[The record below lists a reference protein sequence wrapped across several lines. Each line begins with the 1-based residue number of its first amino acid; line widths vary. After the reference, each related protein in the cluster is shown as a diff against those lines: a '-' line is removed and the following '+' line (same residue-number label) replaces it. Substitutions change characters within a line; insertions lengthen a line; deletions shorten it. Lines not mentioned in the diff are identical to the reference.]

1 MEITFEQL
9 THQNFSAA
17 RALDRDDIPESFV
30 DTAAT
35 IMEITDYGYEN
46 NLIGHTYLILCD
58 GRYAGLILL
67 GEAIPWDTDPPEVHQ
82 QPFYRLMG
90 FVISREFR
98 GKGVGGEALE
108 KTIAKVYEDFG
119 VRPLV
124 LGCHKDNPKAAAFYE
139 RHGFQKTGYMEGND
153 VYYLRFSRPECSLLQ
168 TGTKTAGRDV

>member
-30 DTAAT
+30 DTAST

-90 FVISREFR
+90 FVIGKAFR

-124 LGCHKDNPKAAAFYE
+124 LGCHKDNPRAAAFYE
-139 RHGFQKTGYMEGND
+139 RHGFQKTDYMEGND
-153 VYYLRFSRPECSLLQ
+153 CYYLRFPRP
-168 TGTKTAGRDV
+168 

>member
-90 FVISREFR
+90 FVISQEFR

-108 KTIAKVYEDFG
+108 KTITKVYEDFG

-124 LGCHKDNPKAAAFYE
+124 LGCHKDNPRAAAFYE
-139 RHGFQKTGYMEGND
+139 RHGFHRTDYMEGND
-153 VYYLRFSRPECSLLQ
+153 CYYLRFPRP
-168 TGTKTAGRDV
+168 

>member
-124 LGCHKDNPKAAAFYE
+124 LGCHKDNPRAAAFYE
-139 RHGFQKTGYMEGND
+139 RHGFHRTDYMEGND
-153 VYYLRFSRPECSLLQ
+153 CYYLRFPCP
-168 TGTKTAGRDV
+168 

>member
-9 THQNFSAA
+9 PHQNFSAA
-17 RALDRDDIPESFV
+17 CAIDREDIPESFV

-124 LGCHKDNPKAAAFYE
+124 LGCHKDNPRAAAFYE
-139 RHGFQKTGYMEGND
+139 RHGFQKTDYMEGND
-153 VYYLRFSRPECSLLQ
+153 CYYLRFPRP
-168 TGTKTAGRDV
+168 

>member
-30 DTAAT
+30 DTAAA

-90 FVISREFR
+90 FVIGKAFR

-124 LGCHKDNPKAAAFYE
+124 LGCHKDNPRAAAFYE
-139 RHGFQKTGYMEGND
+139 RHGFHRTDYMEGND
-153 VYYLRFSRPECSLLQ
+153 CYYLRFPRP
-168 TGTKTAGRDV
+168 

>member
-124 LGCHKDNPKAAAFYE
+124 LGCHKDNPRAAAFYE
-139 RHGFQKTGYMEGND
+139 RHGFQKTDYMEGND
-153 VYYLRFSRPECSLLQ
+153 CYYLRFPRP
-168 TGTKTAGRDV
+168 

>member
-82 QPFYRLMG
+82 PPFYRLMG

-98 GKGVGGEALE
+98 DKGVGGEALE

-124 LGCHKDNPKAAAFYE
+124 LGCHKDNPRAAAFYE
-139 RHGFQKTGYMEGND
+139 RHGFHRTDYMEGND
-153 VYYLRFSRPECSLLQ
+153 CYYLRFPRP
-168 TGTKTAGRDV
+168 

>member
-1 MEITFEQL
+1 MPLTLEQL
-9 THQNFSAA
+9 THENFSDAQ
-17 RALDRDDIPESFV
+17 RIDRDDIPESFV

-124 LGCHKDNPKAAAFYE
+124 LGCHKDNPRAAAFYE
-139 RHGFQKTGYMEGND
+139 RHGFQKTDYMEGND
-153 VYYLRFSRPECSLLQ
+153 CYYLRFPRP
-168 TGTKTAGRDV
+168 

>member
-17 RALDRDDIPESFV
+17 RALDREDIPESFV

-90 FVISREFR
+90 FVIGKAFR

-124 LGCHKDNPKAAAFYE
+124 LGCHKDNPRAAAFYE
-139 RHGFQKTGYMEGND
+139 RHGFHRTDYMEGND
-153 VYYLRFSRPECSLLQ
+153 CYYLRFPRP
-168 TGTKTAGRDV
+168 

>member
-124 LGCHKDNPKAAAFYE
+124 LGCHKDNPRAAAFYE
-139 RHGFQKTGYMEGND
+139 RHGFQKTDYMEGND
-153 VYYLRFSRPECSLLQ
+153 CYYLRFPCP
-168 TGTKTAGRDV
+168 

>member
-17 RALDRDDIPESFV
+17 RALDREDIPESFV
-30 DTAAT
+30 DTAST

-98 GKGVGGEALE
+98 DKGVGGEALE

-124 LGCHKDNPKAAAFYE
+124 LGCHKDNPRAAAFYE
-139 RHGFQKTGYMEGND
+139 RHGFHRTDYMEGND
-153 VYYLRFSRPECSLLQ
+153 CYYLRFPRP
-168 TGTKTAGRDV
+168 

>member
-90 FVISREFR
+90 FVIGKAFR

-139 RHGFQKTGYMEGND
+139 RHGFQKTDYMEGND
-153 VYYLRFSRPECSLLQ
+153 CYYLRFPRP
-168 TGTKTAGRDV
+168 

>member
-46 NLIGHTYLILCD
+46 NLIGHTYLILCN

-90 FVISREFR
+90 FVIGKAFR

-124 LGCHKDNPKAAAFYE
+124 LGCHKDNPRAAAFYE
-139 RHGFQKTGYMEGND
+139 RHGFHRTDYMEGND
-153 VYYLRFSRPECSLLQ
+153 VYYLRFPRP
-168 TGTKTAGRDV
+168 

>member
-82 QPFYRLMG
+82 RPFYRLMG

-124 LGCHKDNPKAAAFYE
+124 LGCHKDNPRAAAFYE
-139 RHGFQKTGYMEGND
+139 RHGFQKTDYMEGND
-153 VYYLRFSRPECSLLQ
+153 CYYLRFPRP
-168 TGTKTAGRDV
+168 

>member
-139 RHGFQKTGYMEGND
+139 RHGFQKTDYMEGND
-153 VYYLRFSRPECSLLQ
+153 VYYLRYPRP
-168 TGTKTAGRDV
+168 

>member
-30 DTAAT
+30 DTAST

-108 KTIAKVYEDFG
+108 KAIAKVYEDFG

-124 LGCHKDNPKAAAFYE
+124 LGCHKDNPRAAAFYE
-139 RHGFQKTGYMEGND
+139 RHGFHRTDYMEGND
-153 VYYLRFSRPECSLLQ
+153 CYYLRFPRP
-168 TGTKTAGRDV
+168 

>member
-124 LGCHKDNPKAAAFYE
+124 LGCHKDNPRAAAFYE
-139 RHGFQKTGYMEGND
+139 RHGFQKTDYREGND
-153 VYYLRFSRPECSLLQ
+153 CYYLRFPRP
-168 TGTKTAGRDV
+168 

>member
-90 FVISREFR
+90 FVISRDFR

-124 LGCHKDNPKAAAFYE
+124 LGCHKDNPRAAAFYE
-139 RHGFQKTGYMEGND
+139 RHGFQKTDYMEGND
-153 VYYLRFSRPECSLLQ
+153 CYYLRFPRP
-168 TGTKTAGRDV
+168 

>member
-108 KTIAKVYEDFG
+108 KTIAWAATRIIPGLPPSMNGTDFTG
-119 VRPLV
+119 PIIWKAMTAITSVFPVRNMFL
-124 LGCHKDNPKAAAFYE
+124 F
-139 RHGFQKTGYMEGND
+139 
-153 VYYLRFSRPECSLLQ
+153 LREEKLPAETFDRC
-168 TGTKTAGRDV
+168 

>member
-124 LGCHKDNPKAAAFYE
+124 LGCHKDNPRAAAFYE
-139 RHGFQKTGYMEGND
+139 RHGFQKTDYMEGND
-153 VYYLRFSRPECSLLQ
+153 CYYLRFPRL
-168 TGTKTAGRDV
+168 

>member
-30 DTAAT
+30 DTAAA

-124 LGCHKDNPKAAAFYE
+124 LGCHKDNPRAAAFYE
-139 RHGFQKTGYMEGND
+139 RHEFHRTDYMEGND
-153 VYYLRFSRPECSLLQ
+153 CYYLRFPRP
-168 TGTKTAGRDV
+168 

>member
-17 RALDRDDIPESFV
+17 CAIDREDIPESFV
-30 DTAAT
+30 DTAST

-90 FVISREFR
+90 FVIGKAFR

-124 LGCHKDNPKAAAFYE
+124 LGCHKDNPRAAAFYE
-139 RHGFQKTGYMEGND
+139 RHGFQKTAYMEGND
-153 VYYLRFSRPECSLLQ
+153 CYYLRFPRP
-168 TGTKTAGRDV
+168 

>member
-1 MEITFEQL
+1 MDITFEQL

-90 FVISREFR
+90 FVIGKAFR

-124 LGCHKDNPKAAAFYE
+124 LGCHKDNPRAAAFYE
-139 RHGFQKTGYMEGND
+139 RHGFHRTDYMEGND
-153 VYYLRFSRPECSLLQ
+153 CYYLRFPRP
-168 TGTKTAGRDV
+168 

>member
-17 RALDRDDIPESFV
+17 RALDREDIPESFV
-30 DTAAT
+30 DTAST

-124 LGCHKDNPKAAAFYE
+124 LGCHKDNPRAAAFYE
-139 RHGFQKTGYMEGND
+139 RHGFHRTDYMEGND
-153 VYYLRFSRPECSLLQ
+153 CYYLRFPRP
-168 TGTKTAGRDV
+168 

>member
-67 GEAIPWDTDPPEVHQ
+67 GEAISWDTDPPEVHQ

-124 LGCHKDNPKAAAFYE
+124 LGCHKDNPRAAAFYE
-139 RHGFQKTGYMEGND
+139 RHGFHRTDYMEGND
-153 VYYLRFSRPECSLLQ
+153 CYYLRFPRP
-168 TGTKTAGRDV
+168 

>member
-90 FVISREFR
+90 FVIGKAFR

-108 KTIAKVYEDFG
+108 KTIVKVYEDFG

-139 RHGFQKTGYMEGND
+139 RHGVQKTGYMAGND
-153 VYYLRFSRPECSLLQ
+153 VYYLRFPRP
-168 TGTKTAGRDV
+168 

>member
-30 DTAAT
+30 DTAST

-124 LGCHKDNPKAAAFYE
+124 LGCHKDNPRAAAFYE
-139 RHGFQKTGYMEGND
+139 RHGFHRTDYMEGND
-153 VYYLRFSRPECSLLQ
+153 CYYLRFPRP
-168 TGTKTAGRDV
+168 

>member
-17 RALDRDDIPESFV
+17 RVLDRDDIPESFV

-98 GKGVGGEALE
+98 GKGIGGEALE

-124 LGCHKDNPKAAAFYE
+124 LGCHKDNPRAAAFYE
-139 RHGFQKTGYMEGND
+139 RHGFQKTDYMEGND
-153 VYYLRFSRPECSLLQ
+153 CYYLRFPRP
-168 TGTKTAGRDV
+168 

>member
-30 DTAAT
+30 DTAAA

-90 FVISREFR
+90 FVISRVFR

-108 KTIAKVYEDFG
+108 KTLAKVYEDFG

-124 LGCHKDNPKAAAFYE
+124 LGCHKDNPRAAAFYE
-139 RHGFQKTGYMEGND
+139 RHGFHRTDYMEGND
-153 VYYLRFSRPECSLLQ
+153 CYYLRFPRP
-168 TGTKTAGRDV
+168 

>member
-46 NLIGHTYLILCD
+46 NLIGHTYLILCN

-124 LGCHKDNPKAAAFYE
+124 LGCHKDNPRAAAFYE
-139 RHGFQKTGYMEGND
+139 RHGFHRTDYMEGND
-153 VYYLRFSRPECSLLQ
+153 CYYLRFPRP
-168 TGTKTAGRDV
+168 

>member
-1 MEITFEQL
+1 MDILLIIDMQVQNMEITFEQL

-124 LGCHKDNPKAAAFYE
+124 LGCHKDNPRAAAFYE
-139 RHGFQKTGYMEGND
+139 RHGFDREHEVILMGMEM
-153 VYYLRFSRPECSLLQ
+153 
-168 TGTKTAGRDV
+168 

>member
-30 DTAAT
+30 DTAAA

-124 LGCHKDNPKAAAFYE
+124 LGCHKDNPRAAAFYE
-139 RHGFQKTGYMEGND
+139 RHGFHRTDYMEGND
-153 VYYLRFSRPECSLLQ
+153 CYYLRFPRP
-168 TGTKTAGRDV
+168 

>member
-67 GEAIPWDTDPPEVHQ
+67 GEAIPWDTDPPVVHQ

-124 LGCHKDNPKAAAFYE
+124 LGCHKDNPRAAAFYE
-139 RHGFQKTGYMEGND
+139 RHGFHKTGYMEGND
-153 VYYLRFSRPECSLLQ
+153 CYYLRFPRP
-168 TGTKTAGRDV
+168 

>member
-30 DTAAT
+30 DTAST

-46 NLIGHTYLILCD
+46 NLIGHTYLILCN

-124 LGCHKDNPKAAAFYE
+124 LGCHKDNPRAAAFYE
-139 RHGFQKTGYMEGND
+139 RHGFHRTDYMEGND
-153 VYYLRFSRPECSLLQ
+153 CYYLRFPRP
-168 TGTKTAGRDV
+168 